1 MKKWAFLVAMLL
13 LTGSLSIPLSASATD
28 VPVDTEVTTTLTEIQ
43 EMTEATEAT
52 TSPAITEPIEDP
64 SSTEVVASDFSV
76 EPSVCNLTVGESCN
90 LNVKFDK
97 EGYDTEHIEYQSADE
112 SIATVSKYGLVTAIS
127 AGETCIRIFV
137 FDEADNPVKTI
148 PIPVVIAP
156 DDTMS
161 TEQQE
166 QLAALKEKGS
176 HLFGEFIR
184 EEKIILGELPPDTAR
199 LCFDDVQEILANNT
213 DFQNI
218 YESLLSIA
226 KYPDFVGG
234 SGVTLV
240 EFWLD
245 DYGTEKILLILEQE
259 DVISVKCNADGN
271 ISDWKPLYSEEK
283 AETTATTATTETTT
297 TTATVTSDALS
308 EEQAKALAELAEKEH
323 GVFGEFERARASIL
337 NKIPED
343 ASRMTLE
350 EAKEFVNSSDSFK
363 EIYDK
368 LSASQPY
375 PDFIGGSGVTKVEY
389 WFDDKG
395 KEKIL
400 LILEQEDVIYVDCT
414 KQGDVSKWERLYP
427 VSDVEDSNIK
437 DSNLAGTY
445 KIYNGI
451 DELAV
456 AVTTEAPVIAGTVV
470 TTDTPPQITSNVSE
484 TSMTTTVT
492 DEYGNYIDE
501 EGNITPATTSV
512 STQTET
518 TTTTTKASTE
528 LSQIPLSGTYTVR
541 IRIRDIV
548 RQTPVLGLN
557 CEVFCLQTG
566 DVVAKWNTSDVDEIY
581 IENLKYEFN
590 SYNSYTGN
598 IRYAIR
604 ITNMPENY
612 VFFYGK
618 DKEVYGLTGF
628 DLEEFE
634 YGTDLDCTVKLEDT
648 SDDAPKYTYVTGT
661 HPIVTTS
668 TAPVADTT
676 EPISNTTAPKD
687 TGTTISIPVTDPET
701 SVTPVPGTTAPTE
714 TNTTVTTKTTETL
727 PQTGYSNGYRW
738 LIGAAVLMTV
748 TGAGIVL
755 RTKKETK

>member
-1 MKKWAFLVAMLL
+1 MKKWAFLAAMML
-13 LTGSLSIPLSASATD
+13 LTGSLSIPLSVSATD
-28 VPVDTEVTTTLTEIQ
+28 VPVDTEVATTLTEIQ
-43 EMTEATEAT
+43 ETTETT
-52 TSPAITEPIEDP
+52 TSPTITEPIEDP

-451 DELAV
+451 EDT
-456 AVTTEAPVIAGTVV
+456 VTTE
-470 TTDTPPQITSNVSE
+470 S
-484 TSMTTTVT
+484 TTTNYKNITQEDFKDWAMKDYATKTGNTPAKAALLETADGNYAITLT
-492 DEYGNYIDE
+492 DEDGEVLD
-501 EGNITPATTSV
+501 V
-512 STQTET
+512 
-518 TTTTTKASTE
+518 
-528 LSQIPLSGTYTVR
+528 YTVNPE
-541 IRIRDIV
+541 
-548 RQTPVLGLN
+548 TA
-557 CEVFCLQTG
+557 TG
-566 DVVAKWNTSDVDEIY
+566 
-581 IENLKYEFN
+581 
-590 SYNSYTGN
+590 
-598 IRYAIR
+598 
-604 ITNMPENY
+604 TNMAN
-612 VFFYGK
+612 
-618 DKEVYGLTGF
+618 EV
-628 DLEEFE
+628 
-634 YGTDLDCTVKLEDT
+634 V
-648 SDDAPKYTYVTGT
+648 S
-661 HPIVTTS
+661 
-668 TAPVADTT
+668 
-676 EPISNTTAPKD
+676 
-687 TGTTISIPVTDPET
+687 
-701 SVTPVPGTTAPTE
+701 
-714 TNTTVTTKTTETL
+714 L
-727 PQTGYSNGYRW
+727 PQTGYSDIYKIFVG
-738 LIGAAVLMTV
+738 LATLMTV
-748 TGAGIVL
+748 SGVTLIVKT
-755 RTKKETK
+755 RKKDG

>member
-1 MKKWAFLVAMLL
+1 MKKWAFLAAMLL
-13 LTGSLSIPLSASATD
+13 LTGSLSIPLSVSAT
-28 VPVDTEVTTTLTEIQ
+28 EVVTTLTEIQ
-43 EMTEATEAT
+43 ETTETT
-52 TSPAITEPIEDP
+52 TSPVITEPIETP
-64 SSTEVVASDFSV
+64 STTEVVASDFSV

-323 GVFGEFERARASIL
+323 GAFGEFERARASIL

-375 PDFIGGSGVTKVEY
+375 PDFIGGSGVTKIEY

-451 DELAV
+451 EDT
-456 AVTTEAPVIAGTVV
+456 VTTEP
-470 TTDTPPQITSNVSE
+470 
-484 TSMTTTVT
+484 TTTNYKNITQEDFKDWAMKDYATKTGNAPAKAALLETADGNYAITLT
-492 DEYGNYIDE
+492 DEDGEVLD
-501 EGNITPATTSV
+501 V
-512 STQTET
+512 
-518 TTTTTKASTE
+518 
-528 LSQIPLSGTYTVR
+528 YTV
-541 IRIRDIV
+541 
-548 RQTPVLGLN
+548 N
-557 CEVFCLQTG
+557 
-566 DVVAKWNTSDVDEIY
+566 
-581 IENLKYEFN
+581 
-590 SYNSYTGN
+590 
-598 IRYAIR
+598 
-604 ITNMPENY
+604 PE
-612 VFFYGK
+612 
-618 DKEVYGLTGF
+618 T
-628 DLEEFE
+628 
-634 YGTDLDCTVKLEDT
+634 
-648 SDDAPKYTYVTGT
+648 ATGT
-661 HPIVTTS
+661 NQANEVVS
-668 TAPVADTT
+668 
-676 EPISNTTAPKD
+676 
-687 TGTTISIPVTDPET
+687 
-701 SVTPVPGTTAPTE
+701 
-714 TNTTVTTKTTETL
+714 L
-727 PQTGYSNGYRW
+727 PQTGCSDIYKVLVG
-738 LIGAAVLMTV
+738 LAVLMTV
-748 TGAGIVL
+748 GGGTLIVKT
-755 RTKKETK
+755 REKE

>member
-1 MKKWAFLVAMLL
+1 MKKWAFLVAMML
-13 LTGSLSIPLSASATD
+13 LTGSLSTLFPVSATD

-43 EMTEATEAT
+43 ETTETT

-283 AETTATTATTETTT
+283 AETTATTETTT

-323 GVFGEFERARASIL
+323 GAFGEFERERASIL

-451 DELAV
+451 EDT
-456 AVTTEAPVIAGTVV
+456 VTTE
-470 TTDTPPQITSNVSE
+470 S
-484 TSMTTTVT
+484 TTTNYKNITQEDFKDWAMKDYATKTGNTPAKAALLETADGNYVITLT
-492 DEYGNYIDE
+492 DEDGEVLD
-501 EGNITPATTSV
+501 V
-512 STQTET
+512 
-518 TTTTTKASTE
+518 
-528 LSQIPLSGTYTVR
+528 YTV
-541 IRIRDIV
+541 
-548 RQTPVLGLN
+548 N
-557 CEVFCLQTG
+557 
-566 DVVAKWNTSDVDEIY
+566 
-581 IENLKYEFN
+581 
-590 SYNSYTGN
+590 
-598 IRYAIR
+598 
-604 ITNMPENY
+604 PE
-612 VFFYGK
+612 
-618 DKEVYGLTGF
+618 T
-628 DLEEFE
+628 
-634 YGTDLDCTVKLEDT
+634 
-648 SDDAPKYTYVTGT
+648 ATGT
-661 HPIVTTS
+661 NQANEVVS
-668 TAPVADTT
+668 
-676 EPISNTTAPKD
+676 
-687 TGTTISIPVTDPET
+687 
-701 SVTPVPGTTAPTE
+701 
-714 TNTTVTTKTTETL
+714 L
-727 PQTGYSNGYRW
+727 PQTGYSDIYKVLVG
-738 LIGAAVLMTV
+738 LATLMTV
-748 TGAGIVL
+748 GGGTLIVKT
-755 RTKKETK
+755 RKKDG

>member
-1 MKKWAFLVAMLL
+1 MKKWAFLVAMML
-13 LTGSLSIPLSASATD
+13 LTGSLSTLFPVSATD

-43 EMTEATEAT
+43 ETTETT

-283 AETTATTATTETTT
+283 AETTATTATTETTATTATTETTT

-451 DELAV
+451 EDT
-456 AVTTEAPVIAGTVV
+456 VTTE
-470 TTDTPPQITSNVSE
+470 S
-484 TSMTTTVT
+484 TTTNYKNITQEDFKDWAMKDYATKTGNTPAKAALLETADGNYAITLT
-492 DEYGNYIDE
+492 DEDGEVLD
-501 EGNITPATTSV
+501 V
-512 STQTET
+512 
-518 TTTTTKASTE
+518 
-528 LSQIPLSGTYTVR
+528 YTVNPE
-541 IRIRDIV
+541 
-548 RQTPVLGLN
+548 TA
-557 CEVFCLQTG
+557 TG
-566 DVVAKWNTSDVDEIY
+566 
-581 IENLKYEFN
+581 
-590 SYNSYTGN
+590 
-598 IRYAIR
+598 
-604 ITNMPENY
+604 TNMAN
-612 VFFYGK
+612 
-618 DKEVYGLTGF
+618 EV
-628 DLEEFE
+628 
-634 YGTDLDCTVKLEDT
+634 V
-648 SDDAPKYTYVTGT
+648 S
-661 HPIVTTS
+661 
-668 TAPVADTT
+668 
-676 EPISNTTAPKD
+676 
-687 TGTTISIPVTDPET
+687 
-701 SVTPVPGTTAPTE
+701 
-714 TNTTVTTKTTETL
+714 L
-727 PQTGYSNGYRW
+727 PQTGYSDIYKVLVG
-738 LIGAAVLMTV
+738 LAVLMTV
-748 TGAGIVL
+748 GGGTLIVKT
-755 RTKKETK
+755 RKKDG

>member
-1 MKKWAFLVAMLL
+1 MKKWAFLAAMLL
-13 LTGSLSIPLSASATD
+13 LTGSLSIPLSVSAT
-28 VPVDTEVTTTLTEIQ
+28 EVVTTLTEIQ
-43 EMTEATEAT
+43 ETTETT
-52 TSPAITEPIEDP
+52 TSPVITEPIETP
-64 SSTEVVASDFSV
+64 STTEVVASDFSV

-283 AETTATTATTETTT
+283 AETTATTATTETTATTATTETTT

-437 DSNLAGTY
+437 DSNLTGTY

-451 DELAV
+451 EDT
-456 AVTTEAPVIAGTVV
+456 VTTE
-470 TTDTPPQITSNVSE
+470 S
-484 TSMTTTVT
+484 TTTNYKNITQEDFKDWAMKDYATKTGNVPAKAALLETADGNYAITLT
-492 DEYGNYIDE
+492 DEDGEVLD
-501 EGNITPATTSV
+501 V
-512 STQTET
+512 
-518 TTTTTKASTE
+518 
-528 LSQIPLSGTYTVR
+528 YTV
-541 IRIRDIV
+541 
-548 RQTPVLGLN
+548 N
-557 CEVFCLQTG
+557 
-566 DVVAKWNTSDVDEIY
+566 
-581 IENLKYEFN
+581 
-590 SYNSYTGN
+590 
-598 IRYAIR
+598 
-604 ITNMPENY
+604 PE
-612 VFFYGK
+612 
-618 DKEVYGLTGF
+618 T
-628 DLEEFE
+628 
-634 YGTDLDCTVKLEDT
+634 
-648 SDDAPKYTYVTGT
+648 ATGT
-661 HPIVTTS
+661 NQANEVVS
-668 TAPVADTT
+668 
-676 EPISNTTAPKD
+676 
-687 TGTTISIPVTDPET
+687 
-701 SVTPVPGTTAPTE
+701 
-714 TNTTVTTKTTETL
+714 L
-727 PQTGYSNGYRW
+727 PQTGCSDIYKVLVG
-738 LIGAAVLMTV
+738 LAVLMTV
-748 TGAGIVL
+748 GGGTLIVKT
-755 RTKKETK
+755 RKKDG

>member
-1 MKKWAFLVAMLL
+1 MKKWAFLVAMML
-13 LTGSLSIPLSASATD
+13 LTGSLSTLFPVSATD

-43 EMTEATEAT
+43 ETTETT

-283 AETTATTATTETTT
+283 AETTATTATTETTATTATTETTATTATTETTT

-451 DELAV
+451 EDT
-456 AVTTEAPVIAGTVV
+456 VTTE
-470 TTDTPPQITSNVSE
+470 S
-484 TSMTTTVT
+484 TTTNYKNITQEDFKDWAMKDYATKTGNAPAKAALLETADGNYAITLT
-492 DEYGNYIDE
+492 DEDGKVLD
-501 EGNITPATTSV
+501 V
-512 STQTET
+512 
-518 TTTTTKASTE
+518 
-528 LSQIPLSGTYTVR
+528 YTV
-541 IRIRDIV
+541 
-548 RQTPVLGLN
+548 N
-557 CEVFCLQTG
+557 
-566 DVVAKWNTSDVDEIY
+566 
-581 IENLKYEFN
+581 
-590 SYNSYTGN
+590 
-598 IRYAIR
+598 
-604 ITNMPENY
+604 PE
-612 VFFYGK
+612 
-618 DKEVYGLTGF
+618 T
-628 DLEEFE
+628 
-634 YGTDLDCTVKLEDT
+634 
-648 SDDAPKYTYVTGT
+648 ATGT
-661 HPIVTTS
+661 NQANEVVS
-668 TAPVADTT
+668 
-676 EPISNTTAPKD
+676 
-687 TGTTISIPVTDPET
+687 
-701 SVTPVPGTTAPTE
+701 
-714 TNTTVTTKTTETL
+714 L
-727 PQTGYSNGYRW
+727 PQTGYSDIYKVLVG
-738 LIGAAVLMTV
+738 LATLMTV
-748 TGAGIVL
+748 GGGTLIVKT
-755 RTKKETK
+755 REKE

>member
-1 MKKWAFLVAMLL
+1 MKKWAFLVAMML
-13 LTGSLSIPLSASATD
+13 LTGSLSTLFPVSATD

-43 EMTEATEAT
+43 ETTETT

-297 TTATVTSDALS
+297 TTATVTNHDALS

-323 GVFGEFERARASIL
+323 GAFGEFERARASIL

-375 PDFIGGSGVTKVEY
+375 PDFIGGSGVTKIEY

-437 DSNLAGTY
+437 DSNLTGTY

-451 DELAV
+451 
-456 AVTTEAPVIAGTVV
+456 
-470 TTDTPPQITSNVSE
+470 
-484 TSMTTTVT
+484 
-492 DEYGNYIDE
+492 
-501 EGNITPATTSV
+501 
-512 STQTET
+512 
-518 TTTTTKASTE
+518 
-528 LSQIPLSGTYTVR
+528 
-541 IRIRDIV
+541 
-548 RQTPVLGLN
+548 
-557 CEVFCLQTG
+557 
-566 DVVAKWNTSDVDEIY
+566 
-581 IENLKYEFN
+581 
-590 SYNSYTGN
+590 
-598 IRYAIR
+598 
-604 ITNMPENY
+604 
-612 VFFYGK
+612 
-618 DKEVYGLTGF
+618 
-628 DLEEFE
+628 
-634 YGTDLDCTVKLEDT
+634 EDT
-648 SDDAPKYTYVTGT
+648 A
-661 HPIVTTS
+661 
-668 TAPVADTT
+668 TT
-676 EPISNTTAPKD
+676 EPTATNYKNITQEDFKDWAMKDYATKTGNTPAKAALLETADGNYAITLTDEDGEVLDVYTVNPETA
-687 TGTTISIPVTDPET
+687 TGTNQANEVVS
-701 SVTPVPGTTAPTE
+701 
-714 TNTTVTTKTTETL
+714 L
-727 PQTGYSNGYRW
+727 PQTGYSDIYKVLVG
-738 LIGAAVLMTV
+738 LATLMTV
-748 TGAGIVL
+748 GGGTLIVKT
-755 RTKKETK
+755 RKKDG

>member
-1 MKKWAFLVAMLL
+1 MKKWAFLVAMML
-13 LTGSLSIPLSASATD
+13 LTGSLSTLFPVSATD

-43 EMTEATEAT
+43 ETTETT

-283 AETTATTATTETTT
+283 AETTATTATTETTATTATTETTT

-451 DELAV
+451 EDT
-456 AVTTEAPVIAGTVV
+456 VTTE
-470 TTDTPPQITSNVSE
+470 S
-484 TSMTTTVT
+484 TTTNYKNITQEDFKDWAMKDYATKTGNAPAKAALLETADGNYAITLT
-492 DEYGNYIDE
+492 DEDGKVLD
-501 EGNITPATTSV
+501 V
-512 STQTET
+512 
-518 TTTTTKASTE
+518 
-528 LSQIPLSGTYTVR
+528 YTV
-541 IRIRDIV
+541 
-548 RQTPVLGLN
+548 N
-557 CEVFCLQTG
+557 
-566 DVVAKWNTSDVDEIY
+566 
-581 IENLKYEFN
+581 
-590 SYNSYTGN
+590 
-598 IRYAIR
+598 
-604 ITNMPENY
+604 PE
-612 VFFYGK
+612 
-618 DKEVYGLTGF
+618 T
-628 DLEEFE
+628 
-634 YGTDLDCTVKLEDT
+634 
-648 SDDAPKYTYVTGT
+648 ATGT
-661 HPIVTTS
+661 NQANEVVS
-668 TAPVADTT
+668 
-676 EPISNTTAPKD
+676 
-687 TGTTISIPVTDPET
+687 
-701 SVTPVPGTTAPTE
+701 
-714 TNTTVTTKTTETL
+714 L
-727 PQTGYSNGYRW
+727 PQTGYSDIYKVLVG
-738 LIGAAVLMTV
+738 LATLMTV
-748 TGAGIVL
+748 GGGTLIVKT
-755 RTKKETK
+755 REKE

>member
-1 MKKWAFLVAMLL
+1 MKKWAFLAAMLF
-13 LTGSLSIPLSASATD
+13 LTGSLSIPFPASAAD
-28 VPVDTEVTTTLTEIQ
+28 VPVDTEVATTLTDIQ
-43 EMTEATEAT
+43 ETTETT
-52 TSPAITEPIEDP
+52 TSPTITEPIETP
-64 SSTEVVASDFSV
+64 STTEVIASDFSV
-76 EPSVCNLTVGESCN
+76 EPSACNLTVGESCN

-97 EGYDTEHIEYQSADE
+97 EGYDTKRIEYQSADE
-112 SIATVSKYGLVTAIS
+112 SIATVSEYGLVTAIS
-127 AGETCIRIFV
+127 AGETCISISV

-148 PIPVVIAP
+148 PIPVMIAP
-156 DDTMS
+156 DDTLS
-161 TEQQE
+161 SEQQE

-283 AETTATTATTETTT
+283 AETTATTETTT

-323 GVFGEFERARASIL
+323 GAFGEFERERASIL

-427 VSDVEDSNIK
+427 VSGVEDANIK

-451 DELAV
+451 ENT
-456 AVTTEAPVIAGTVV
+456 VTTE
-470 TTDTPPQITSNVSE
+470 S
-484 TSMTTTVT
+484 TTTNYKNITQEDFKDWARKDYATKTGNTPAKAALLETADGNYAITLT
-492 DEYGNYIDE
+492 DEDGKVLD
-501 EGNITPATTSV
+501 V
-512 STQTET
+512 
-518 TTTTTKASTE
+518 
-528 LSQIPLSGTYTVR
+528 YTVNPE
-541 IRIRDIV
+541 
-548 RQTPVLGLN
+548 TA
-557 CEVFCLQTG
+557 TG
-566 DVVAKWNTSDVDEIY
+566 
-581 IENLKYEFN
+581 
-590 SYNSYTGN
+590 
-598 IRYAIR
+598 
-604 ITNMPENY
+604 TNMANE
-612 VFFYGK
+612 
-618 DKEVYGLTGF
+618 
-628 DLEEFE
+628 
-634 YGTDLDCTVKLEDT
+634 
-648 SDDAPKYTYVTGT
+648 
-661 HPIVTTS
+661 IVS
-668 TAPVADTT
+668 
-676 EPISNTTAPKD
+676 
-687 TGTTISIPVTDPET
+687 
-701 SVTPVPGTTAPTE
+701 
-714 TNTTVTTKTTETL
+714 L
-727 PQTGYSNGYRW
+727 PQTGYSDIYKVFVG
-738 LIGAAVLMTV
+738 LATLMTV
-748 TGAGIVL
+748 GGATIIVKT
-755 RTKKETK
+755 RKKDG

>member
-1 MKKWAFLVAMLL
+1 MKKWAFLAAMML
-13 LTGSLSIPLSASATD
+13 LTGSLSIPLSVSATD
-28 VPVDTEVTTTLTEIQ
+28 VPVDTEVATTLTEIQ
-43 EMTEATEAT
+43 ETTETT
-52 TSPAITEPIEDP
+52 TSPTITEPIEDP

-112 SIATVSKYGLVTAIS
+112 SIATVSKYGLVSAIS

-451 DELAV
+451 EDT
-456 AVTTEAPVIAGTVV
+456 VTTE
-470 TTDTPPQITSNVSE
+470 S
-484 TSMTTTVT
+484 TTTNYKNITQEDFKDWAMKDYATKTGNTPAKAALLETADGNYAITLT
-492 DEYGNYIDE
+492 DEDGEVLD
-501 EGNITPATTSV
+501 V
-512 STQTET
+512 
-518 TTTTTKASTE
+518 
-528 LSQIPLSGTYTVR
+528 YTVNPE
-541 IRIRDIV
+541 
-548 RQTPVLGLN
+548 TA
-557 CEVFCLQTG
+557 TG
-566 DVVAKWNTSDVDEIY
+566 
-581 IENLKYEFN
+581 
-590 SYNSYTGN
+590 
-598 IRYAIR
+598 
-604 ITNMPENY
+604 TNMAN
-612 VFFYGK
+612 
-618 DKEVYGLTGF
+618 EV
-628 DLEEFE
+628 
-634 YGTDLDCTVKLEDT
+634 V
-648 SDDAPKYTYVTGT
+648 S
-661 HPIVTTS
+661 
-668 TAPVADTT
+668 
-676 EPISNTTAPKD
+676 
-687 TGTTISIPVTDPET
+687 
-701 SVTPVPGTTAPTE
+701 
-714 TNTTVTTKTTETL
+714 L
-727 PQTGYSNGYRW
+727 PQTGYSDIYKIFVG
-738 LIGAAVLMTV
+738 LATLMTV
-748 TGAGIVL
+748 SGVTLIVKT
-755 RTKKETK
+755 RKKDG

>member
-1 MKKWAFLVAMLL
+1 MKKWAFLAAMLL
-13 LTGSLSIPLSASATD
+13 LTGSLSIPLSVSAT
-28 VPVDTEVTTTLTEIQ
+28 EVVTTLTEIQ
-43 EMTEATEAT
+43 ETTETT
-52 TSPAITEPIEDP
+52 TSPVITEPIETP
-64 SSTEVVASDFSV
+64 STTEVVASDFSV

-323 GVFGEFERARASIL
+323 GVFGKFERARASIL

-437 DSNLAGTY
+437 DSNLTGTY

-451 DELAV
+451 EDT
-456 AVTTEAPVIAGTVV
+456 VTTE
-470 TTDTPPQITSNVSE
+470 S
-484 TSMTTTVT
+484 TTTNYKNITQEDFKDWAMKDYTIKTGNTPAKAALLETADGNYAITLT
-492 DEYGNYIDE
+492 DEDGEVLD
-501 EGNITPATTSV
+501 V
-512 STQTET
+512 
-518 TTTTTKASTE
+518 
-528 LSQIPLSGTYTVR
+528 YTVNPE
-541 IRIRDIV
+541 
-548 RQTPVLGLN
+548 TA
-557 CEVFCLQTG
+557 TG
-566 DVVAKWNTSDVDEIY
+566 
-581 IENLKYEFN
+581 
-590 SYNSYTGN
+590 
-598 IRYAIR
+598 
-604 ITNMPENY
+604 TNMAN
-612 VFFYGK
+612 
-618 DKEVYGLTGF
+618 EV
-628 DLEEFE
+628 
-634 YGTDLDCTVKLEDT
+634 V
-648 SDDAPKYTYVTGT
+648 S
-661 HPIVTTS
+661 
-668 TAPVADTT
+668 
-676 EPISNTTAPKD
+676 
-687 TGTTISIPVTDPET
+687 
-701 SVTPVPGTTAPTE
+701 
-714 TNTTVTTKTTETL
+714 L
-727 PQTGYSNGYRW
+727 PQTGYSDIYKVLVG
-738 LIGAAVLMTV
+738 LATLMTV
-748 TGAGIVL
+748 SGVTLIVKTRKKDGASNQ
-755 RTKKETK
+755 

>member
-13 LTGSLSIPLSASATD
+13 LTGSLSIPLSVSATD
-28 VPVDTEVTTTLTEIQ
+28 VPVDTEVATTLTEIQ
-43 EMTEATEAT
+43 KTTETT
-52 TSPAITEPIEDP
+52 TSPTITEPIETP
-64 SSTEVVASDFSV
+64 STTEVVASDFSV

-437 DSNLAGTY
+437 DSNLTGTY

-451 DELAV
+451 EDT
-456 AVTTEAPVIAGTVV
+456 VTTE
-470 TTDTPPQITSNVSE
+470 S
-484 TSMTTTVT
+484 TTTNYKNITQEDFKDWAMKDYATKTGNTPAKAALLETADGNYAITLT
-492 DEYGNYIDE
+492 DEDGEVLD
-501 EGNITPATTSV
+501 V
-512 STQTET
+512 
-518 TTTTTKASTE
+518 
-528 LSQIPLSGTYTVR
+528 YTV
-541 IRIRDIV
+541 
-548 RQTPVLGLN
+548 N
-557 CEVFCLQTG
+557 
-566 DVVAKWNTSDVDEIY
+566 
-581 IENLKYEFN
+581 
-590 SYNSYTGN
+590 
-598 IRYAIR
+598 
-604 ITNMPENY
+604 PE
-612 VFFYGK
+612 
-618 DKEVYGLTGF
+618 T
-628 DLEEFE
+628 
-634 YGTDLDCTVKLEDT
+634 
-648 SDDAPKYTYVTGT
+648 ATGT
-661 HPIVTTS
+661 NQANEVVS
-668 TAPVADTT
+668 
-676 EPISNTTAPKD
+676 
-687 TGTTISIPVTDPET
+687 
-701 SVTPVPGTTAPTE
+701 
-714 TNTTVTTKTTETL
+714 L
-727 PQTGYSNGYRW
+727 PQTGCSDIYKVLVG
-738 LIGAAVLMTV
+738 LAVLMTV
-748 TGAGIVL
+748 GGGTLIVKT
-755 RTKKETK
+755 RKKDE

>member
-1 MKKWAFLVAMLL
+1 MKKWAFLVAMML
-13 LTGSLSIPLSASATD
+13 LTGSLSTLFPVSATD

-43 EMTEATEAT
+43 ETTETT

-375 PDFIGGSGVTKVEY
+375 PDFIGGSGVTKIEY

-437 DSNLAGTY
+437 DSNLTGTY

-451 DELAV
+451 EDT
-456 AVTTEAPVIAGTVV
+456 VTTEP
-470 TTDTPPQITSNVSE
+470 
-484 TSMTTTVT
+484 TTTNYKNITQEDFKDWAMKDYATKTGNAPAKAALLETADGNYAITLT
-492 DEYGNYIDE
+492 DEDGEVLD
-501 EGNITPATTSV
+501 V
-512 STQTET
+512 
-518 TTTTTKASTE
+518 
-528 LSQIPLSGTYTVR
+528 YTVNPE
-541 IRIRDIV
+541 
-548 RQTPVLGLN
+548 TA
-557 CEVFCLQTG
+557 TG
-566 DVVAKWNTSDVDEIY
+566 
-581 IENLKYEFN
+581 
-590 SYNSYTGN
+590 
-598 IRYAIR
+598 
-604 ITNMPENY
+604 TNMAN
-612 VFFYGK
+612 
-618 DKEVYGLTGF
+618 EV
-628 DLEEFE
+628 
-634 YGTDLDCTVKLEDT
+634 V
-648 SDDAPKYTYVTGT
+648 S
-661 HPIVTTS
+661 
-668 TAPVADTT
+668 
-676 EPISNTTAPKD
+676 
-687 TGTTISIPVTDPET
+687 
-701 SVTPVPGTTAPTE
+701 
-714 TNTTVTTKTTETL
+714 L
-727 PQTGYSNGYRW
+727 PQTGYSDIYKIFVG
-738 LIGAAVLMTV
+738 LATLMTV
-748 TGAGIVL
+748 SGVTLIVKT
-755 RTKKETK
+755 RKKDG

>member
-1 MKKWAFLVAMLL
+1 MKKWAFLVAMML
-13 LTGSLSIPLSASATD
+13 LTGSLSTLFPVSATD

-43 EMTEATEAT
+43 ETTETT

-283 AETTATTATTETTT
+283 AETTATTATTETTA

-400 LILEQEDVIYVDCT
+400 LILEQDDVIYVDCT

-451 DELAV
+451 EDT
-456 AVTTEAPVIAGTVV
+456 VTTE
-470 TTDTPPQITSNVSE
+470 S
-484 TSMTTTVT
+484 TTTNYKNITQEDFKDWAMKDYATKTGNAPAKAALLETADGNYAITLT
-492 DEYGNYIDE
+492 DEDGEVLD
-501 EGNITPATTSV
+501 S
-512 STQTET
+512 
-518 TTTTTKASTE
+518 
-528 LSQIPLSGTYTVR
+528 YTVNPE
-541 IRIRDIV
+541 
-548 RQTPVLGLN
+548 TA
-557 CEVFCLQTG
+557 TG
-566 DVVAKWNTSDVDEIY
+566 
-581 IENLKYEFN
+581 
-590 SYNSYTGN
+590 
-598 IRYAIR
+598 
-604 ITNMPENY
+604 TNMAN
-612 VFFYGK
+612 
-618 DKEVYGLTGF
+618 EV
-628 DLEEFE
+628 
-634 YGTDLDCTVKLEDT
+634 V
-648 SDDAPKYTYVTGT
+648 S
-661 HPIVTTS
+661 
-668 TAPVADTT
+668 
-676 EPISNTTAPKD
+676 
-687 TGTTISIPVTDPET
+687 
-701 SVTPVPGTTAPTE
+701 
-714 TNTTVTTKTTETL
+714 L
-727 PQTGYSNGYRW
+727 PQTGYSDIYKVLVG
-738 LIGAAVLMTV
+738 LATLMTV
-748 TGAGIVL
+748 GGGTLIVKT
-755 RTKKETK
+755 REKE

>member
-13 LTGSLSIPLSASATD
+13 LTGSLSIPLSVSATD
-28 VPVDTEVTTTLTEIQ
+28 VSVDTEVVTTLTEIQ
-43 EMTEATEAT
+43 ETTETT
-52 TSPAITEPIEDP
+52 TSPTITEPIETP
-64 SSTEVVASDFSV
+64 STTEVVASDFSV
-76 EPSVCNLTVGESCN
+76 EPSACNLSVGESCN

-112 SIATVSKYGLVTAIS
+112 SIAAVSKYGLVTAIS

-283 AETTATTATTETTT
+283 AETTATTATTETTATTATTETTATTATTETTT

-437 DSNLAGTY
+437 DSNLTGTY

-451 DELAV
+451 EDT
-456 AVTTEAPVIAGTVV
+456 VTTE
-470 TTDTPPQITSNVSE
+470 S
-484 TSMTTTVT
+484 TTTNYKNITQEDFKDWAMKDYATKTGNTPAKAALLETADGNYAITLT
-492 DEYGNYIDE
+492 DEDGEVLD
-501 EGNITPATTSV
+501 V
-512 STQTET
+512 
-518 TTTTTKASTE
+518 
-528 LSQIPLSGTYTVR
+528 YTV
-541 IRIRDIV
+541 
-548 RQTPVLGLN
+548 N
-557 CEVFCLQTG
+557 
-566 DVVAKWNTSDVDEIY
+566 
-581 IENLKYEFN
+581 
-590 SYNSYTGN
+590 
-598 IRYAIR
+598 
-604 ITNMPENY
+604 PE
-612 VFFYGK
+612 
-618 DKEVYGLTGF
+618 T
-628 DLEEFE
+628 
-634 YGTDLDCTVKLEDT
+634 
-648 SDDAPKYTYVTGT
+648 ATGT
-661 HPIVTTS
+661 NQANEVVS
-668 TAPVADTT
+668 
-676 EPISNTTAPKD
+676 
-687 TGTTISIPVTDPET
+687 
-701 SVTPVPGTTAPTE
+701 
-714 TNTTVTTKTTETL
+714 L
-727 PQTGYSNGYRW
+727 PQTGCSDIYKVFVG
-738 LIGAAVLMTV
+738 LATLMTV
-748 TGAGIVL
+748 GGGTLIVKT
-755 RTKKETK
+755 REKE

>member
-1 MKKWAFLVAMLL
+1 MKKWAFLAAMLF
-13 LTGSLSIPLSASATD
+13 LTGSLSIPFPASAAD
-28 VPVDTEVTTTLTEIQ
+28 VPVDTEVTTTLAEIQ
-43 EMTEATEAT
+43 ETTETT
-52 TSPAITEPIEDP
+52 TSPAITEPIENP

-76 EPSVCNLTVGESCN
+76 EPSACNLSVGESCN

-97 EGYDTEHIEYQSADE
+97 EGYDTKRIEYLSADE
-112 SIATVSKYGLVTAIS
+112 SIATVSEYGLVTAIS
-127 AGETCIRIFV
+127 AGETCIRISV

-283 AETTATTATTETTT
+283 AETTATTETTT

-323 GVFGEFERARASIL
+323 GAFGEFERERASIL

-451 DELAV
+451 ENT
-456 AVTTEAPVIAGTVV
+456 VTTE
-470 TTDTPPQITSNVSE
+470 S
-484 TSMTTTVT
+484 TTTNYKNITQEDFKDWARKDYATKTGNTPAKAALLETADGNYAITLT
-492 DEYGNYIDE
+492 DEDGEVLD
-501 EGNITPATTSV
+501 V
-512 STQTET
+512 
-518 TTTTTKASTE
+518 
-528 LSQIPLSGTYTVR
+528 YTVNPK
-541 IRIRDIV
+541 
-548 RQTPVLGLN
+548 TA
-557 CEVFCLQTG
+557 TG
-566 DVVAKWNTSDVDEIY
+566 
-581 IENLKYEFN
+581 
-590 SYNSYTGN
+590 
-598 IRYAIR
+598 
-604 ITNMPENY
+604 TNMAN
-612 VFFYGK
+612 
-618 DKEVYGLTGF
+618 EV
-628 DLEEFE
+628 
-634 YGTDLDCTVKLEDT
+634 V
-648 SDDAPKYTYVTGT
+648 S
-661 HPIVTTS
+661 
-668 TAPVADTT
+668 
-676 EPISNTTAPKD
+676 
-687 TGTTISIPVTDPET
+687 
-701 SVTPVPGTTAPTE
+701 
-714 TNTTVTTKTTETL
+714 L
-727 PQTGYSNGYRW
+727 PQTGYSDIYKVFVG
-738 LIGAAVLMTV
+738 LATLMTV
-748 TGAGIVL
+748 GGATIIVKT
-755 RTKKETK
+755 RKKDG

>member
-13 LTGSLSIPLSASATD
+13 LTGSLSIPLSVSATD

-43 EMTEATEAT
+43 ETTETT
-52 TSPAITEPIEDP
+52 TSPAITEPIETP
-64 SSTEVVASDFSV
+64 STTEVVASDFFV
-76 EPSVCNLTVGESCN
+76 EPSACNLSVGESCN

-283 AETTATTATTETTT
+283 AETTATTATTETTATTATTETTT

-400 LILEQEDVIYVDCT
+400 LILEQEDVIYVD
-414 KQGDVSKWERLYP
+414 SKWERLYP

-451 DELAV
+451 EDT
-456 AVTTEAPVIAGTVV
+456 VTTE
-470 TTDTPPQITSNVSE
+470 S
-484 TSMTTTVT
+484 TTTNYKNITQEDFKDWAMKDYATKTGNAPAKAALLETADGNYAITLT
-492 DEYGNYIDE
+492 DEDGEVLD
-501 EGNITPATTSV
+501 V
-512 STQTET
+512 
-518 TTTTTKASTE
+518 
-528 LSQIPLSGTYTVR
+528 YTVNPE
-541 IRIRDIV
+541 
-548 RQTPVLGLN
+548 TA
-557 CEVFCLQTG
+557 TG
-566 DVVAKWNTSDVDEIY
+566 
-581 IENLKYEFN
+581 
-590 SYNSYTGN
+590 
-598 IRYAIR
+598 
-604 ITNMPENY
+604 TNMAN
-612 VFFYGK
+612 
-618 DKEVYGLTGF
+618 EV
-628 DLEEFE
+628 
-634 YGTDLDCTVKLEDT
+634 V
-648 SDDAPKYTYVTGT
+648 S
-661 HPIVTTS
+661 
-668 TAPVADTT
+668 
-676 EPISNTTAPKD
+676 
-687 TGTTISIPVTDPET
+687 
-701 SVTPVPGTTAPTE
+701 
-714 TNTTVTTKTTETL
+714 L
-727 PQTGYSNGYRW
+727 PQTGYSDIYKVLVG
-738 LIGAAVLMTV
+738 LATLMTV
-748 TGAGIVL
+748 GGGTLIVKT
-755 RTKKETK
+755 REKDG

>member
-1 MKKWAFLVAMLL
+1 MKKWAFLVAMML
-13 LTGSLSIPLSASATD
+13 LTGSLSTLFPVSATD

-43 EMTEATEAT
+43 ETTETT

-389 WFDDKG
+389 WFDDNG

-414 KQGDVSKWERLYP
+414 KQGNVSKWERLYP
-427 VSDVEDSNIK
+427 VSDVENSNIK
-437 DSNLAGTY
+437 DSNLTGTY

-451 DELAV
+451 ENT
-456 AVTTEAPVIAGTVV
+456 VTTE
-470 TTDTPPQITSNVSE
+470 S
-484 TSMTTTVT
+484 TTTNYKNIT
-492 DEYGNYIDE
+492 QEDFKDWAMKDYATKTGNAPAKAALLETADGNYA
-501 EGNITPATTSV
+501 ITLTDKDGEV
-512 STQTET
+512 
-518 TTTTTKASTE
+518 
-528 LSQIPLSGTYTVR
+528 LDVYTV
-541 IRIRDIV
+541 
-548 RQTPVLGLN
+548 N
-557 CEVFCLQTG
+557 
-566 DVVAKWNTSDVDEIY
+566 
-581 IENLKYEFN
+581 
-590 SYNSYTGN
+590 
-598 IRYAIR
+598 
-604 ITNMPENY
+604 PE
-612 VFFYGK
+612 
-618 DKEVYGLTGF
+618 T
-628 DLEEFE
+628 
-634 YGTDLDCTVKLEDT
+634 
-648 SDDAPKYTYVTGT
+648 ATGT
-661 HPIVTTS
+661 NQANEVVS
-668 TAPVADTT
+668 
-676 EPISNTTAPKD
+676 
-687 TGTTISIPVTDPET
+687 
-701 SVTPVPGTTAPTE
+701 
-714 TNTTVTTKTTETL
+714 L
-727 PQTGYSNGYRW
+727 PQTGCSDIYKVLVG
-738 LIGAAVLMTV
+738 LAVLMTV
-748 TGAGIVL
+748 GGGTLIVKT
-755 RTKKETK
+755 REKE

>member
-1 MKKWAFLVAMLL
+1 MKKWAFLAAMLL
-13 LTGSLSIPLSASATD
+13 LTGSLSIPLSVSAT
-28 VPVDTEVTTTLTEIQ
+28 EVVTTLTEIQ
-43 EMTEATEAT
+43 ETTETT
-52 TSPAITEPIEDP
+52 TSPVITEPIETP
-64 SSTEVVASDFSV
+64 STTEVVASDFSV

-283 AETTATTATTETTT
+283 AETTATTATTETTATTATTETTT

-323 GVFGEFERARASIL
+323 GVFGKFERARASIL

-451 DELAV
+451 EDT
-456 AVTTEAPVIAGTVV
+456 VTTE
-470 TTDTPPQITSNVSE
+470 S
-484 TSMTTTVT
+484 TTT
-492 DEYGNYIDE
+492 NYK
-501 EGNITPATTSV
+501 NIP
-512 STQTET
+512 QE
-518 TTTTTKASTE
+518 
-528 LSQIPLSGTYTVR
+528 
-541 IRIRDIV
+541 D
-548 RQTPVLGLN
+548 
-557 CEVFCLQTG
+557 F
-566 DVVAKWNTSDVDEIY
+566 
-581 IENLKYEFN
+581 
-590 SYNSYTGN
+590 
-598 IRYAIR
+598 
-604 ITNMPENY
+604 
-612 VFFYGK
+612 K
-618 DKEVYGLTGF
+618 DW
-628 DLEEFE
+628 
-634 YGTDLDCTVKLEDT
+634 
-648 SDDAPKYTYVTGT
+648 AM
-661 HPIVTTS
+661 
-668 TAPVADTT
+668 
-676 EPISNTTAPKD
+676 KD
-687 TGTTISIPVTDPET
+687 Y
-701 SVTPVPGTTAPTE
+701 
-714 TNTTVTTKTTETL
+714 TTKTGNTPAKAALLETADGNYAITLTDEDGEVLDVYTVNPETATGTNMANEVVSL
-727 PQTGYSNGYRW
+727 PQTGYSDIYKIFVG
-738 LIGAAVLMTV
+738 LATLMTV
-748 TGAGIVL
+748 SGVTLIVKTRKKDGASNQ
-755 RTKKETK
+755 

>member
-1 MKKWAFLVAMLL
+1 MKKWAFLVAMML
-13 LTGSLSIPLSASATD
+13 LTGSLSTLFPVSATD

-43 EMTEATEAT
+43 ETTETT

-283 AETTATTATTETTT
+283 AETTATTATTETTATTATTETTMT
-297 TTATVTSDALS
+297 TTTVTSDALS

-323 GVFGEFERARASIL
+323 GAFGEFERARASIL

-451 DELAV
+451 ENT
-456 AVTTEAPVIAGTVV
+456 VTTE
-470 TTDTPPQITSNVSE
+470 S
-484 TSMTTTVT
+484 TTTNYKNITQEDFKDWARKDYATKTGNTPAKAALLETADGNYAITLT
-492 DEYGNYIDE
+492 DEDGKVLD
-501 EGNITPATTSV
+501 V
-512 STQTET
+512 
-518 TTTTTKASTE
+518 
-528 LSQIPLSGTYTVR
+528 YTVNPK
-541 IRIRDIV
+541 
-548 RQTPVLGLN
+548 TA
-557 CEVFCLQTG
+557 TG
-566 DVVAKWNTSDVDEIY
+566 
-581 IENLKYEFN
+581 
-590 SYNSYTGN
+590 
-598 IRYAIR
+598 
-604 ITNMPENY
+604 TNMAN
-612 VFFYGK
+612 
-618 DKEVYGLTGF
+618 EV
-628 DLEEFE
+628 
-634 YGTDLDCTVKLEDT
+634 V
-648 SDDAPKYTYVTGT
+648 S
-661 HPIVTTS
+661 
-668 TAPVADTT
+668 
-676 EPISNTTAPKD
+676 
-687 TGTTISIPVTDPET
+687 
-701 SVTPVPGTTAPTE
+701 
-714 TNTTVTTKTTETL
+714 L
-727 PQTGYSNGYRW
+727 PQTGYSDIYKVFVG
-738 LIGAAVLMTV
+738 LATLMTV
-748 TGAGIVL
+748 GGATIIVKT
-755 RTKKETK
+755 RKKDG

>member
-1 MKKWAFLVAMLL
+1 MKKWAFLVAMML
-13 LTGSLSIPLSASATD
+13 LTGSLSTLFPVSATD

-43 EMTEATEAT
+43 ETTETT

-451 DELAV
+451 EDT
-456 AVTTEAPVIAGTVV
+456 VTTE
-470 TTDTPPQITSNVSE
+470 S
-484 TSMTTTVT
+484 TTTNYKNITQEDFKDWAMKDYATKTGNAPAKAALLETADGNYAITLT
-492 DEYGNYIDE
+492 DEDGEVLD
-501 EGNITPATTSV
+501 V
-512 STQTET
+512 
-518 TTTTTKASTE
+518 
-528 LSQIPLSGTYTVR
+528 YTVNPE
-541 IRIRDIV
+541 
-548 RQTPVLGLN
+548 TA
-557 CEVFCLQTG
+557 TG
-566 DVVAKWNTSDVDEIY
+566 
-581 IENLKYEFN
+581 
-590 SYNSYTGN
+590 
-598 IRYAIR
+598 
-604 ITNMPENY
+604 TNMAN
-612 VFFYGK
+612 
-618 DKEVYGLTGF
+618 EV
-628 DLEEFE
+628 
-634 YGTDLDCTVKLEDT
+634 V
-648 SDDAPKYTYVTGT
+648 S
-661 HPIVTTS
+661 
-668 TAPVADTT
+668 
-676 EPISNTTAPKD
+676 
-687 TGTTISIPVTDPET
+687 
-701 SVTPVPGTTAPTE
+701 
-714 TNTTVTTKTTETL
+714 L
-727 PQTGYSNGYRW
+727 PQTLGTLTFTKYWWG
-738 LIGAAVLMTV
+738 L
-748 TGAGIVL
+748 L
-755 RTKKETK
+755 RL

>member
-13 LTGSLSIPLSASATD
+13 LTGSLSIPLSVSATD
-28 VPVDTEVTTTLTEIQ
+28 VPVDTEVATTLTEIQ
-43 EMTEATEAT
+43 KTTETT
-52 TSPAITEPIEDP
+52 TSPTITEPIETP
-64 SSTEVVASDFSV
+64 STTEVVASDFSV
-76 EPSVCNLTVGESCN
+76 EPYVCNLTVGESCN

-451 DELAV
+451 EDT
-456 AVTTEAPVIAGTVV
+456 VTTE
-470 TTDTPPQITSNVSE
+470 S
-484 TSMTTTVT
+484 TTTNYKNITQEDFKDWAMKDYATKTGNAPAKAALLETADGNYAITLT
-492 DEYGNYIDE
+492 DEDGKVLD
-501 EGNITPATTSV
+501 V
-512 STQTET
+512 
-518 TTTTTKASTE
+518 
-528 LSQIPLSGTYTVR
+528 YTV
-541 IRIRDIV
+541 
-548 RQTPVLGLN
+548 N
-557 CEVFCLQTG
+557 
-566 DVVAKWNTSDVDEIY
+566 
-581 IENLKYEFN
+581 
-590 SYNSYTGN
+590 
-598 IRYAIR
+598 
-604 ITNMPENY
+604 PE
-612 VFFYGK
+612 
-618 DKEVYGLTGF
+618 T
-628 DLEEFE
+628 
-634 YGTDLDCTVKLEDT
+634 
-648 SDDAPKYTYVTGT
+648 ATGT
-661 HPIVTTS
+661 NQANEVVS
-668 TAPVADTT
+668 
-676 EPISNTTAPKD
+676 
-687 TGTTISIPVTDPET
+687 
-701 SVTPVPGTTAPTE
+701 
-714 TNTTVTTKTTETL
+714 L
-727 PQTGYSNGYRW
+727 PQTGYSDIYKVLVG
-738 LIGAAVLMTV
+738 LATLMTV
-748 TGAGIVL
+748 GGGTLIVKT
-755 RTKKETK
+755 REKE

>member
-1 MKKWAFLVAMLL
+1 MKKWAFLAAMLF
-13 LTGSLSIPLSASATD
+13 LTGSLSIPFPASAAD
-28 VPVDTEVTTTLTEIQ
+28 VPVDTEVATTLTDIQ
-43 EMTEATEAT
+43 ETTETT

-297 TTATVTSDALS
+297 TTATVTNHDALS

-451 DELAV
+451 ENT
-456 AVTTEAPVIAGTVV
+456 VTTE
-470 TTDTPPQITSNVSE
+470 S
-484 TSMTTTVT
+484 TTTNYKNITQEDFKDWARKDYATKTGNTPAKAALLETADGNYAITLT
-492 DEYGNYIDE
+492 DEDGEVLD
-501 EGNITPATTSV
+501 V
-512 STQTET
+512 
-518 TTTTTKASTE
+518 
-528 LSQIPLSGTYTVR
+528 YTVNPE
-541 IRIRDIV
+541 
-548 RQTPVLGLN
+548 TA
-557 CEVFCLQTG
+557 TG
-566 DVVAKWNTSDVDEIY
+566 
-581 IENLKYEFN
+581 
-590 SYNSYTGN
+590 
-598 IRYAIR
+598 
-604 ITNMPENY
+604 TNMANE
-612 VFFYGK
+612 
-618 DKEVYGLTGF
+618 
-628 DLEEFE
+628 
-634 YGTDLDCTVKLEDT
+634 
-648 SDDAPKYTYVTGT
+648 
-661 HPIVTTS
+661 IVS
-668 TAPVADTT
+668 
-676 EPISNTTAPKD
+676 
-687 TGTTISIPVTDPET
+687 
-701 SVTPVPGTTAPTE
+701 
-714 TNTTVTTKTTETL
+714 L
-727 PQTGYSNGYRW
+727 PQTGYSDIYKVFVG
-738 LIGAAVLMTV
+738 LATLMTV
-748 TGAGIVL
+748 GGATIIVKT
-755 RTKKETK
+755 RKKDG

>member
-283 AETTATTATTETTT
+283 AETTATTATTETTATTATTETTT

-427 VSDVEDSNIK
+427 VSDVEDANIK

-445 KIYNGI
+445 KIYN
-451 DELAV
+451 
-456 AVTTEAPVIAGTVV
+456 
-470 TTDTPPQITSNVSE
+470 
-484 TSMTTTVT
+484 
-492 DEYGNYIDE
+492 
-501 EGNITPATTSV
+501 
-512 STQTET
+512 
-518 TTTTTKASTE
+518 
-528 LSQIPLSGTYTVR
+528 
-541 IRIRDIV
+541 DI
-548 RQTPVLGLN
+548 
-557 CEVFCLQTG
+557 
-566 DVVAKWNTSDVDEIY
+566 
-581 IENLKYEFN
+581 
-590 SYNSYTGN
+590 
-598 IRYAIR
+598 
-604 ITNMPENY
+604 
-612 VFFYGK
+612 
-618 DKEVYGLTGF
+618 
-628 DLEEFE
+628 
-634 YGTDLDCTVKLEDT
+634 EDT
-648 SDDAPKYTYVTGT
+648 A
-661 HPIVTTS
+661 
-668 TAPVADTT
+668 TT
-676 EPISNTTAPKD
+676 EPTTTNYKNITQEDFKDWAMKDYATKTGNTPAKAALLETADGNYAITLTDKD
-687 TGTTISIPVTDPET
+687 GEVLDVYTVNPETATGTNQANEVVS
-701 SVTPVPGTTAPTE
+701 
-714 TNTTVTTKTTETL
+714 L
-727 PQTGYSNGYRW
+727 PQTGCSDIYKVLVG
-738 LIGAAVLMTV
+738 LAVLMTV
-748 TGAGIVL
+748 GGATIIVKT
-755 RTKKETK
+755 RKKDG

>member
-1 MKKWAFLVAMLL
+1 MKKWAFLVAMML
-13 LTGSLSIPLSASATD
+13 LTGSLSTLFPVSATD

-43 EMTEATEAT
+43 ETTETT

-64 SSTEVVASDFSV
+64 SLTETVASDFSV
-76 EPSVCNLTVGESCN
+76 EPSACNLTVGESCN

-97 EGYDTEHIEYQSADE
+97 EGYDTERIEYQSADE
-112 SIATVSKYGLVTAIS
+112 SIATVSEYGLVTAIS
-127 AGETCIRIFV
+127 AGETCIRISV
-137 FDEADNPVKTI
+137 FDEVDNPVKTI
-148 PIPVVIAP
+148 QIPVVIAP
-156 DDTMS
+156 DDTLS
-161 TEQQE
+161 SEQQE

-427 VSDVEDSNIK
+427 VSGVEDANIK

-451 DELAV
+451 ENT
-456 AVTTEAPVIAGTVV
+456 VTTE
-470 TTDTPPQITSNVSE
+470 S
-484 TSMTTTVT
+484 TTTNYKNITQEDFKDWAMKDYATKTGNTPAKAALLETADGNYAITLT
-492 DEYGNYIDE
+492 DEDGEVLD
-501 EGNITPATTSV
+501 V
-512 STQTET
+512 
-518 TTTTTKASTE
+518 
-528 LSQIPLSGTYTVR
+528 YTVNPE
-541 IRIRDIV
+541 
-548 RQTPVLGLN
+548 TA
-557 CEVFCLQTG
+557 TG
-566 DVVAKWNTSDVDEIY
+566 
-581 IENLKYEFN
+581 
-590 SYNSYTGN
+590 
-598 IRYAIR
+598 
-604 ITNMPENY
+604 TNMANE
-612 VFFYGK
+612 
-618 DKEVYGLTGF
+618 
-628 DLEEFE
+628 
-634 YGTDLDCTVKLEDT
+634 
-648 SDDAPKYTYVTGT
+648 
-661 HPIVTTS
+661 IVS
-668 TAPVADTT
+668 
-676 EPISNTTAPKD
+676 
-687 TGTTISIPVTDPET
+687 
-701 SVTPVPGTTAPTE
+701 
-714 TNTTVTTKTTETL
+714 L
-727 PQTGYSNGYRW
+727 PQTGYSDIYKVFVG
-738 LIGAAVLMTV
+738 LATLMTV
-748 TGAGIVL
+748 GGATIIVKT
-755 RTKKETK
+755 RKKDG

>member
-1 MKKWAFLVAMLL
+1 MKKWAFLAAMML
-13 LTGSLSIPLSASATD
+13 LTGSLSIPLSVSATD

-43 EMTEATEAT
+43 ETT
-52 TSPAITEPIEDP
+52 TSPTITEPIETP
-64 SSTEVVASDFSV
+64 STTEVVASDFFV
-76 EPSVCNLTVGESCN
+76 EPSACNLSVGESCN

-297 TTATVTSDALS
+297 TIATVTSDALS

-437 DSNLAGTY
+437 DSNLTGTY

-451 DELAV
+451 
-456 AVTTEAPVIAGTVV
+456 
-470 TTDTPPQITSNVSE
+470 
-484 TSMTTTVT
+484 
-492 DEYGNYIDE
+492 
-501 EGNITPATTSV
+501 
-512 STQTET
+512 
-518 TTTTTKASTE
+518 
-528 LSQIPLSGTYTVR
+528 
-541 IRIRDIV
+541 
-548 RQTPVLGLN
+548 
-557 CEVFCLQTG
+557 
-566 DVVAKWNTSDVDEIY
+566 
-581 IENLKYEFN
+581 
-590 SYNSYTGN
+590 
-598 IRYAIR
+598 
-604 ITNMPENY
+604 
-612 VFFYGK
+612 
-618 DKEVYGLTGF
+618 
-628 DLEEFE
+628 
-634 YGTDLDCTVKLEDT
+634 EDT
-648 SDDAPKYTYVTGT
+648 A
-661 HPIVTTS
+661 
-668 TAPVADTT
+668 TT
-676 EPISNTTAPKD
+676 EPTTTNYKNITQEDFKDWAMKDYATKTGNAPAKAALLETAD
-687 TGTTISIPVTDPET
+687 GKYAITLTDEDGEVLDVYTVNPETATGTNQANEVVS
-701 SVTPVPGTTAPTE
+701 
-714 TNTTVTTKTTETL
+714 L
-727 PQTGYSNGYRW
+727 PQTGCSDIYKVLVG
-738 LIGAAVLMTV
+738 LAVLMTV
-748 TGAGIVL
+748 GGGTLIVKT
-755 RTKKETK
+755 RKKDG

>member
-13 LTGSLSIPLSASATD
+13 LTGSLSIPLSVSATD
-28 VPVDTEVTTTLTEIQ
+28 VPVDTEVATTLTEIQ
-43 EMTEATEAT
+43 KTTETT
-52 TSPAITEPIEDP
+52 TSPTITEPIETP
-64 SSTEVVASDFSV
+64 STTEVVASDFSV

-283 AETTATTATTETTT
+283 AETTATTATTETTATTATTETTT

-323 GVFGEFERARASIL
+323 GAFGEFERARASIL

-451 DELAV
+451 EDT
-456 AVTTEAPVIAGTVV
+456 VTTE
-470 TTDTPPQITSNVSE
+470 S
-484 TSMTTTVT
+484 TTT
-492 DEYGNYIDE
+492 NYK
-501 EGNITPATTSV
+501 NIT
-512 STQTET
+512 QE
-518 TTTTTKASTE
+518 
-528 LSQIPLSGTYTVR
+528 
-541 IRIRDIV
+541 D
-548 RQTPVLGLN
+548 
-557 CEVFCLQTG
+557 F
-566 DVVAKWNTSDVDEIY
+566 
-581 IENLKYEFN
+581 
-590 SYNSYTGN
+590 
-598 IRYAIR
+598 
-604 ITNMPENY
+604 
-612 VFFYGK
+612 K
-618 DKEVYGLTGF
+618 DW
-628 DLEEFE
+628 
-634 YGTDLDCTVKLEDT
+634 
-648 SDDAPKYTYVTGT
+648 AM
-661 HPIVTTS
+661 
-668 TAPVADTT
+668 
-676 EPISNTTAPKD
+676 KD
-687 TGTTISIPVTDPET
+687 Y
-701 SVTPVPGTTAPTE
+701 
-714 TNTTVTTKTTETL
+714 TTKTGNTPAKAALLETADGNYAITLTDEDGEVLDVYTVNPETATGTNQANEVVSL
-727 PQTGYSNGYRW
+727 PQTGYSDIYTVLVG
-738 LIGAAVLMTV
+738 LAVLMTV
-748 TGAGIVL
+748 GGGTLIVKT
-755 RTKKETK
+755 RKKDG

>member
-1 MKKWAFLVAMLL
+1 MKKWAFLAAMML
-13 LTGSLSIPLSASATD
+13 LTGSLSIPLSVSATD

-43 EMTEATEAT
+43 ETT
-52 TSPAITEPIEDP
+52 TSPAITESIENP

-76 EPSVCNLTVGESCN
+76 EPSACNLTVGESCN

-297 TTATVTSDALS
+297 TTATVTNHDALS

-368 LSASQPY
+368 LSVSQPY

-427 VSDVEDSNIK
+427 VSGVEDANIK
-437 DSNLAGTY
+437 DSNLTGTY

-451 DELAV
+451 EDT
-456 AVTTEAPVIAGTVV
+456 VTTE
-470 TTDTPPQITSNVSE
+470 S
-484 TSMTTTVT
+484 TTTNYKNITQEDFKDWAMKDYATKTGNAPAKAALLETADGNYAITLT
-492 DEYGNYIDE
+492 DEDGKVLD
-501 EGNITPATTSV
+501 V
-512 STQTET
+512 
-518 TTTTTKASTE
+518 
-528 LSQIPLSGTYTVR
+528 YTV
-541 IRIRDIV
+541 
-548 RQTPVLGLN
+548 N
-557 CEVFCLQTG
+557 
-566 DVVAKWNTSDVDEIY
+566 
-581 IENLKYEFN
+581 
-590 SYNSYTGN
+590 
-598 IRYAIR
+598 
-604 ITNMPENY
+604 PE
-612 VFFYGK
+612 
-618 DKEVYGLTGF
+618 T
-628 DLEEFE
+628 
-634 YGTDLDCTVKLEDT
+634 
-648 SDDAPKYTYVTGT
+648 ATGT
-661 HPIVTTS
+661 NQANEVVS
-668 TAPVADTT
+668 
-676 EPISNTTAPKD
+676 
-687 TGTTISIPVTDPET
+687 
-701 SVTPVPGTTAPTE
+701 
-714 TNTTVTTKTTETL
+714 L
-727 PQTGYSNGYRW
+727 PQTGCSDIYKVLVG
-738 LIGAAVLMTV
+738 LAVFMTV
-748 TGAGIVL
+748 GGGTLIVKT
-755 RTKKETK
+755 REKE

>member
-1 MKKWAFLVAMLL
+1 MKKWAFLVAMML
-13 LTGSLSIPLSASATD
+13 LTGSLSTLFPVSATD

-43 EMTEATEAT
+43 ETT

-451 DELAV
+451 EDT
-456 AVTTEAPVIAGTVV
+456 VTTE
-470 TTDTPPQITSNVSE
+470 S
-484 TSMTTTVT
+484 TTTNYKNITQEDFKDWAMKDYATKTGNAPAKAALLETADGNYAITLT
-492 DEYGNYIDE
+492 DEDGKVLD
-501 EGNITPATTSV
+501 V
-512 STQTET
+512 
-518 TTTTTKASTE
+518 
-528 LSQIPLSGTYTVR
+528 YTV
-541 IRIRDIV
+541 
-548 RQTPVLGLN
+548 N
-557 CEVFCLQTG
+557 
-566 DVVAKWNTSDVDEIY
+566 
-581 IENLKYEFN
+581 
-590 SYNSYTGN
+590 
-598 IRYAIR
+598 
-604 ITNMPENY
+604 PE
-612 VFFYGK
+612 
-618 DKEVYGLTGF
+618 T
-628 DLEEFE
+628 
-634 YGTDLDCTVKLEDT
+634 
-648 SDDAPKYTYVTGT
+648 ATGT
-661 HPIVTTS
+661 NQANEVVS
-668 TAPVADTT
+668 
-676 EPISNTTAPKD
+676 
-687 TGTTISIPVTDPET
+687 
-701 SVTPVPGTTAPTE
+701 
-714 TNTTVTTKTTETL
+714 L
-727 PQTGYSNGYRW
+727 PQTGCSDIYKVLVG
-738 LIGAAVLMTV
+738 LATLMTV
-748 TGAGIVL
+748 GGGTLIVKT
-755 RTKKETK
+755 RKKDG

>member
-1 MKKWAFLVAMLL
+1 MKKWAFLAAMML
-13 LTGSLSIPLSASATD
+13 LTGSLSIPLSVSATD
-28 VPVDTEVTTTLTEIQ
+28 VPVDTEVATTLTEIQ
-43 EMTEATEAT
+43 ETTETT
-52 TSPAITEPIEDP
+52 TSPTITEPIETP
-64 SSTEVVASDFSV
+64 STTEVVASDFSV

-451 DELAV
+451 EDT
-456 AVTTEAPVIAGTVV
+456 VTTE
-470 TTDTPPQITSNVSE
+470 S
-484 TSMTTTVT
+484 TTTNYKNITQEDFKDWAMKDYATKTGNAPAKAALLETADGNYAITLT
-492 DEYGNYIDE
+492 DEDGEVLD
-501 EGNITPATTSV
+501 V
-512 STQTET
+512 
-518 TTTTTKASTE
+518 
-528 LSQIPLSGTYTVR
+528 YTVNPE
-541 IRIRDIV
+541 
-548 RQTPVLGLN
+548 TA
-557 CEVFCLQTG
+557 TG
-566 DVVAKWNTSDVDEIY
+566 
-581 IENLKYEFN
+581 
-590 SYNSYTGN
+590 
-598 IRYAIR
+598 
-604 ITNMPENY
+604 TNMAN
-612 VFFYGK
+612 
-618 DKEVYGLTGF
+618 EV
-628 DLEEFE
+628 
-634 YGTDLDCTVKLEDT
+634 V
-648 SDDAPKYTYVTGT
+648 S
-661 HPIVTTS
+661 
-668 TAPVADTT
+668 
-676 EPISNTTAPKD
+676 
-687 TGTTISIPVTDPET
+687 
-701 SVTPVPGTTAPTE
+701 
-714 TNTTVTTKTTETL
+714 L
-727 PQTGYSNGYRW
+727 PQTGYSDIYKVLVG
-738 LIGAAVLMTV
+738 LATLMTV
-748 TGAGIVL
+748 GGVTLIVKT
-755 RTKKETK
+755 REKDG

>member
-1 MKKWAFLVAMLL
+1 MKKRAFLAAMLL
-13 LTGSLSIPLSASATD
+13 LTGSLSTLFPASATD

-43 EMTEATEAT
+43 ETTETT
-52 TSPAITEPIEDP
+52 TSPAITEPIENP

-427 VSDVEDSNIK
+427 VSDVEDANIK

-451 DELAV
+451 EDTV
-456 AVTTEAPVIAGTVV
+456 ATEP
-470 TTDTPPQITSNVSE
+470 
-484 TSMTTTVT
+484 TTTNYKNIT
-492 DEYGNYIDE
+492 QEDFKDWAMKDYATKTGNTPAKAALLETADGNYA
-501 EGNITPATTSV
+501 ITLTDKDGEV
-512 STQTET
+512 
-518 TTTTTKASTE
+518 
-528 LSQIPLSGTYTVR
+528 LDVYTV
-541 IRIRDIV
+541 
-548 RQTPVLGLN
+548 N
-557 CEVFCLQTG
+557 
-566 DVVAKWNTSDVDEIY
+566 
-581 IENLKYEFN
+581 
-590 SYNSYTGN
+590 
-598 IRYAIR
+598 
-604 ITNMPENY
+604 PE
-612 VFFYGK
+612 
-618 DKEVYGLTGF
+618 T
-628 DLEEFE
+628 
-634 YGTDLDCTVKLEDT
+634 
-648 SDDAPKYTYVTGT
+648 ATGT
-661 HPIVTTS
+661 NQANEVVS
-668 TAPVADTT
+668 
-676 EPISNTTAPKD
+676 
-687 TGTTISIPVTDPET
+687 
-701 SVTPVPGTTAPTE
+701 
-714 TNTTVTTKTTETL
+714 L
-727 PQTGYSNGYRW
+727 PQTGCSDIYKVLVG
-738 LIGAAVLMTV
+738 LAVLMTV
-748 TGAGIVL
+748 GGATIIVKT
-755 RTKKETK
+755 RKKDG

>member
-1 MKKWAFLVAMLL
+1 MKKWAFLAAMML
-13 LTGSLSIPLSASATD
+13 LTGSLSIPLSVSATD
-28 VPVDTEVTTTLTEIQ
+28 VPVDTEVATTLTEIQ
-43 EMTEATEAT
+43 ETTETT
-52 TSPAITEPIEDP
+52 TSPTITEPIETP
-64 SSTEVVASDFSV
+64 STTEVVASDFFV
-76 EPSVCNLTVGESCN
+76 EPSACNLTVGESCN

-97 EGYDTEHIEYQSADE
+97 EEYDAKRIEYQSADE
-112 SIATVSKYGLVTAIS
+112 SIATVSEYGLVTAIS
-127 AGETCIRIFV
+127 AGETCIRISV
-137 FDEADNPVKTI
+137 FDEADNTFKTI
-148 PIPVVIAP
+148 QIPVVIAP
-156 DDTMS
+156 DDTIS

-166 QLAALKEKGS
+166 QLAALKEKGN

-451 DELAV
+451 EDT
-456 AVTTEAPVIAGTVV
+456 VTTE
-470 TTDTPPQITSNVSE
+470 S
-484 TSMTTTVT
+484 TTTNYKNITQEDFKDWAMKDYATKTGNTPAKAALLETADGNYAITLT
-492 DEYGNYIDE
+492 DEDGEVLD
-501 EGNITPATTSV
+501 V
-512 STQTET
+512 
-518 TTTTTKASTE
+518 
-528 LSQIPLSGTYTVR
+528 YTVNPE
-541 IRIRDIV
+541 
-548 RQTPVLGLN
+548 TA
-557 CEVFCLQTG
+557 TG
-566 DVVAKWNTSDVDEIY
+566 
-581 IENLKYEFN
+581 
-590 SYNSYTGN
+590 
-598 IRYAIR
+598 
-604 ITNMPENY
+604 TNMVN
-612 VFFYGK
+612 
-618 DKEVYGLTGF
+618 EV
-628 DLEEFE
+628 
-634 YGTDLDCTVKLEDT
+634 V
-648 SDDAPKYTYVTGT
+648 S
-661 HPIVTTS
+661 
-668 TAPVADTT
+668 
-676 EPISNTTAPKD
+676 
-687 TGTTISIPVTDPET
+687 
-701 SVTPVPGTTAPTE
+701 
-714 TNTTVTTKTTETL
+714 L
-727 PQTGYSNGYRW
+727 PQTGYSDIYKIFVG
-738 LIGAAVLMTV
+738 LATLMTV
-748 TGAGIVL
+748 SGVTLIVKT
-755 RTKKETK
+755 RKKDG

>member
-1 MKKWAFLVAMLL
+1 MKKWAFLVAMML
-13 LTGSLSIPLSASATD
+13 LTGSLSTLFPVSATD

-43 EMTEATEAT
+43 ETTETT

-283 AETTATTATTETTT
+283 AETTATTATTETTATTATTETTT

-451 DELAV
+451 EDT
-456 AVTTEAPVIAGTVV
+456 VTTE
-470 TTDTPPQITSNVSE
+470 S
-484 TSMTTTVT
+484 TTTNYKNITQEDFKDWAMKDYATKTGNAPAKAALLETADGNYAITLT
-492 DEYGNYIDE
+492 DEDGEVLD
-501 EGNITPATTSV
+501 V
-512 STQTET
+512 
-518 TTTTTKASTE
+518 
-528 LSQIPLSGTYTVR
+528 YTVNPE
-541 IRIRDIV
+541 
-548 RQTPVLGLN
+548 TA
-557 CEVFCLQTG
+557 TG
-566 DVVAKWNTSDVDEIY
+566 
-581 IENLKYEFN
+581 
-590 SYNSYTGN
+590 
-598 IRYAIR
+598 
-604 ITNMPENY
+604 TNMAN
-612 VFFYGK
+612 
-618 DKEVYGLTGF
+618 EV
-628 DLEEFE
+628 
-634 YGTDLDCTVKLEDT
+634 V
-648 SDDAPKYTYVTGT
+648 S
-661 HPIVTTS
+661 
-668 TAPVADTT
+668 
-676 EPISNTTAPKD
+676 
-687 TGTTISIPVTDPET
+687 
-701 SVTPVPGTTAPTE
+701 
-714 TNTTVTTKTTETL
+714 L
-727 PQTGYSNGYRW
+727 PQTAYSDIYKVLVG
-738 LIGAAVLMTV
+738 LATLMTV
-748 TGAGIVL
+748 GGGTLIVKT
-755 RTKKETK
+755 REKE

>member
-1 MKKWAFLVAMLL
+1 MKKWAFLVAMML
-13 LTGSLSIPLSASATD
+13 LTGSLSTLFPVSATD

-43 EMTEATEAT
+43 ETTETT

-166 QLAALKEKGS
+166 QLAALKEKGN

-451 DELAV
+451 EDT
-456 AVTTEAPVIAGTVV
+456 VTTE
-470 TTDTPPQITSNVSE
+470 S
-484 TSMTTTVT
+484 TTTNYKNITQEDFKDWAMKDYATKTGNTPAKAALLETADGNYAITLT
-492 DEYGNYIDE
+492 DEDGEVLD
-501 EGNITPATTSV
+501 V
-512 STQTET
+512 
-518 TTTTTKASTE
+518 
-528 LSQIPLSGTYTVR
+528 YTVNPE
-541 IRIRDIV
+541 
-548 RQTPVLGLN
+548 TA
-557 CEVFCLQTG
+557 TG
-566 DVVAKWNTSDVDEIY
+566 
-581 IENLKYEFN
+581 
-590 SYNSYTGN
+590 
-598 IRYAIR
+598 
-604 ITNMPENY
+604 TNMAN
-612 VFFYGK
+612 
-618 DKEVYGLTGF
+618 EV
-628 DLEEFE
+628 
-634 YGTDLDCTVKLEDT
+634 V
-648 SDDAPKYTYVTGT
+648 S
-661 HPIVTTS
+661 
-668 TAPVADTT
+668 
-676 EPISNTTAPKD
+676 
-687 TGTTISIPVTDPET
+687 
-701 SVTPVPGTTAPTE
+701 
-714 TNTTVTTKTTETL
+714 L
-727 PQTGYSNGYRW
+727 PQTGYSDIYKVFVG
-738 LIGAAVLMTV
+738 LATLMTV
-748 TGAGIVL
+748 GGATIIVKT
-755 RTKKETK
+755 RKKDG

>member
-13 LTGSLSIPLSASATD
+13 LTGSLSIPLSVSATD
-28 VPVDTEVTTTLTEIQ
+28 VPVDTEVATTLTEIQ
-43 EMTEATEAT
+43 KTTETT
-52 TSPAITEPIEDP
+52 TSPTITEPIETP
-64 SSTEVVASDFSV
+64 STTEVVASDFSV

-451 DELAV
+451 EDT
-456 AVTTEAPVIAGTVV
+456 VTTE
-470 TTDTPPQITSNVSE
+470 S
-484 TSMTTTVT
+484 TTTNYKNITQEDFKDWAMKDYATKTGNAPAKAALLETADGNYAITLT
-492 DEYGNYIDE
+492 DEDGKVLD
-501 EGNITPATTSV
+501 V
-512 STQTET
+512 
-518 TTTTTKASTE
+518 
-528 LSQIPLSGTYTVR
+528 YTV
-541 IRIRDIV
+541 
-548 RQTPVLGLN
+548 N
-557 CEVFCLQTG
+557 
-566 DVVAKWNTSDVDEIY
+566 
-581 IENLKYEFN
+581 
-590 SYNSYTGN
+590 
-598 IRYAIR
+598 
-604 ITNMPENY
+604 PE
-612 VFFYGK
+612 
-618 DKEVYGLTGF
+618 T
-628 DLEEFE
+628 
-634 YGTDLDCTVKLEDT
+634 
-648 SDDAPKYTYVTGT
+648 ATGT
-661 HPIVTTS
+661 NQANEVVS
-668 TAPVADTT
+668 
-676 EPISNTTAPKD
+676 
-687 TGTTISIPVTDPET
+687 
-701 SVTPVPGTTAPTE
+701 
-714 TNTTVTTKTTETL
+714 L
-727 PQTGYSNGYRW
+727 PQTGYSDIYKVLVG
-738 LIGAAVLMTV
+738 LATLMTV
-748 TGAGIVL
+748 GGGTLIVKT
-755 RTKKETK
+755 REKE